1 MGPILA
7 IRNGRTWGSERFL
20 FVERGPLSFSFSA
33 PRILEATE
41 YIPTTDVV
49 IKFRFRRRLI
59 VQLPLGARFS
69 CIFCRCQAH
78 GACTSRNASSVF
90 FAKSALLSY
99 SKALTTGSLVNPKP
113 TRWSSH
119 TRSTRDSVFPTRKAF
134 LWYFALSLT
143 LIWHVCSASCAEVGA
158 PVKTSSVCYQK

>member
-49 IKFRFRRRLI
+49 MVITMQIPAPANSAAPSRSAIQLHLLSVPSPRRLHKSKCI
-59 VQLPLGARFS
+59 IGILCEVSFIELFKSLDDWVLG
-69 CIFCRCQAH
+69 Q
-78 GACTSRNASSVF
+78 
-90 FAKSALLSY
+90 
-99 SKALTTGSLVNPKP
+99 SKTNSL
-113 TRWSSH
+113 
-119 TRSTRDSVFPTRKAF
+119 
-134 LWYFALSLT
+134 
-143 LIWHVCSASCAEVGA
+143 E
-158 PVKTSSVCYQK
+158 